1 MNRIE
6 DQAVFYRA
14 YLPDDRSFVS
24 LAVLLSTM
32 VALWLLVYLVSV
44 AADAAP
50 ENARL
55 TFDQPKQMRIVSPT
69 RVSSFGPHVRVL
81 SHDQVENARQRE
93 TLPTRGRSHL
103 APPAPSAHTRFS
115 GVLRR

>member
-14 YLPDDRSFVS
+14 HLPDDRSFGS

-32 VALWLLVYLVSV
+32 VALWLLVYLVRV
-44 AADAAP
+44 AADAAS

-55 TFDQPKQMRIVSPT
+55 IFDQPKQMRTISPMRT
-69 RVSSFGPHVRVL
+69 SSFGSPNPGA
-81 SHDQVENARQRE
+81 E
-93 TLPTRGRSHL
+93 PRSGGEYK
-103 APPAPSAHTRFS
+103 AT
-115 GVLRR
+115 